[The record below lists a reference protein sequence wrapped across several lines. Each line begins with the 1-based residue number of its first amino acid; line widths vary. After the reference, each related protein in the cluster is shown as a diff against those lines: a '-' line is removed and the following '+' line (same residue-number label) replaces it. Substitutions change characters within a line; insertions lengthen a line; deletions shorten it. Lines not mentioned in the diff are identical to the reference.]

1 MSQGPPGSGG
11 PRRSGQPSRVS
22 APMGRAWGD
31 RLRGLTSGVRAEP
44 GIVALAAALGAAYA
58 VYAVLRHVHFQTG
71 LDLTIFDQ
79 AVWHLSRFEE
89 PASTMKGVPNLWG
102 DHF

>member
-1 MSQGPPGSGG
+1 
-11 PRRSGQPSRVS
+11 
-22 APMGRAWGD
+22 MGRAWRD

-44 GIVALAAALGAAYA
+44 GIVALAAALGVAYA

-89 PASTMKGVPNLWG
+89 PASTMKGVVISFVTDVAIMVQG
-102 DHF
+102 KSVFAA